1 LIYGIESIFGV
12 QLVGG
17 IEAIIVVALIK
28 PLRKLF
34 PPLVAGTVVFT
45 IGLSLYPTAIR
56 YMAGGSTSVYEFV
69 NRFYNFRSNSILQ

>member
-1 LIYGIESIFGV
+1 MIYGIESIFGV

-56 YMAGGSTSVYEFV
+56 YMAGGSTSE
-69 NRFYNFRSNSILQ
+69 NFG